1 MNISVIIPVYNA
13 EAFLVKAVN
22 SALQF
27 QEVKEIILVEDCS
40 TDDSLSICKK
50 LSSENARV
58 KLLQHPDRGNHGAAA
73 ARNLGLDEVT
83 QEFTAFLDADDYYL
97 PNRFDAEK
105 ELFANEKIEGIF
117 GAIGVEFL
125 SEAGQKEYAEKFN
138 NVTLTTVKKACEG
151 SEVFRALIGLDSGI
165 GTFFHL
171 NALTIRTQSI
181 IKNNLRFADQLR
193 VHQDSDFIIK
203 LAHCCHLKSGEISNA
218 IAIRGVHDENRITK
232 IKIYS
237 QEYLRR
243 QFLLWKSIYD
253 WSKKNKLHPEES
265 KHILLQKKAFEIA
278 IKKGFSKII
287 TLISNVFRHPQI
299 LKTRYRFTFLKR

>member
-73 ARNLGLDEVT
+73 ARNLGLDEVN

-117 GAIGVEFL
+117 GAIGVAFL
-125 SEAGQKEYAEKFN
+125 SEAGQKEYGEKFN
-138 NVTLTTVKKACEG
+138 NATLTTVKKACEG

-203 LAHCCHLKSGEISNA
+203 LAHCSYLKSGEITSS
-218 IAIRGVHDENRITK
+218 IAIRGIHDDNRITK

-237 QEYLRR
+237 QQYVER
-243 QFLLWKSIYD
+243 QYLLWKSIYD
-253 WSKKNKLHPEES
+253 WSKKNHLKADES
-265 KHILLQKKAFEIA
+265 NHILLQKNAFEIA
-278 IKKGFSKII
+278 TKKGFSKMMKF
-287 TLISNVFRHPQI
+287 LNAAFRHPQV
-299 LKTRYRFTFLKR
+299 LKTRYRYTFFQR